1 MSRPKSN
8 ASRSSKIIK
17 MIDLE
22 LIVEGCDV
30 AWRDFV
36 KRTGCS
42 HEVYGI
48 IIIVV
53 DVLLFFVVDKPARR
67 NHSRRR
73 VPDVLTIQENDSS
86 SSVSTSSSAREKKKT
101 MNVPVNLKIIM
112 HDLVIL
118 DDHLETLN
126 STTSIIEMN
135 ISIEK
140 YINVV
145 CLIYFYILPKCF
157 N

>member
-36 KRTGCS
+36 KRTGCR
-42 HEVYGI
+42 HDVDGR

-53 DVLLFFVVDKPARR
+53 DVLLLLLLSINLLEGTILAIVSLKFLLFGMVIIIQVRLHLVLQERR
-67 NHSRRR
+67 KR
-73 VPDVLTIQENDSS
+73 LW
-86 SSVSTSSSAREKKKT
+86 
-101 MNVPVNLKIIM
+101 L
-112 HDLVIL
+112 
-118 DDHLETLN
+118 
-126 STTSIIEMN
+126 
-135 ISIEK
+135 
-140 YINVV
+140 
-145 CLIYFYILPKCF
+145 CL
-157 N
+157 